1 MTPEQIKKARERS
14 RKYYLKN
21 RDKVKAKTKK
31 LYHQNRDGILQKIRD
46 KKEQAKKTENNEQKA
61 KIPRNVKITED
72 TIKERDLYL
81 ELHKARIFRDVRK
94 ALEIAESTD
103 TSKRRYSKEVQPIIQ
118 LANLG
123 VVKCP
128 ACGRFDNDFKIRG
141 GLCLDCFAMM
151 MNKYMQQREE
161 RKIHEAY
168 NVQCPQQEQREAVSA
183 YFAKS
188 RGVLR

>member
-21 RDKVKAKTKK
+21 RDKVKSKIKK
-31 LYHQNRDGILQKIRD
+31 RYQQNREEILQKIRD

-103 TSKRRYSKEVQPIIQ
+103 TSNRRYSKEVQPIIQ
-118 LANLG
+118 IANLG

-141 GLCLDCFAMM
+141 GLCLDCFSLM
-151 MNKYMQQREE
+151 MNKYLKQQEE
-161 RKIHEAY
+161 RKINEA
-168 NVQCPQQEQREAVSA
+168 NHVKHA
-183 YFAKS
+183 
-188 RGVLR
+188 